1 MKKLFYTVL
10 IPILAAGLFAG
21 GCDQKKQEVP
31 AMSSKTLLIDVR
43 SEEEF
48 NSGHHAGAVNIP
60 HTQIAEKISAF
71 APDKSTPLYLYC
83 RSGRRVGIAI
93 ETLKGLGYQ
102 VMFNLGGFE
111 EAAAFLKEKR
121 K

>member
-1 MKKLFYTVL
+1 MKNLLYTASAV
-10 IPILAAGLFAG
+10 ILAAAVFS
-21 GCDQKKQEVP
+21 GCFKQKKEEVP
-31 AMSSKTLLIDVR
+31 PMDGKNVLIDVR

-48 NSGHHAGAVNIP
+48 NAGHHAGAVNIP
-60 HTQIAEKISAF
+60 HTQISEKISTV

-93 ETLKGLGYQ
+93 EALKGLGYQ
-102 VMFNLGGFE
+102 TMYNLGGFE
-111 EAAAFLKEKR
+111 DAAEFLKENK

>member
-1 MKKLFYTVL
+1 MKKLFYAVF

-21 GCDQKKQEVP
+21 GCNQKKQEVP
-31 AMSSKTLLIDVR
+31 VMSSKTLLIDVR

-71 APDKSTPLYLYC
+71 APGVNVKRATLSLSSKKNSGFSCLGVVIYCTILPSRITPRLGKSTLANAL
-83 RSGRRVGIAI
+83 
-93 ETLKGLGYQ
+93 
-102 VMFNLGGFE
+102 
-111 EAAAFLKEKR
+111 
-121 K
+121 